1 MLHSFLG
8 LFQFVHAV
16 FQCSRLHLFRFLHT
30 EIVHQSSKLAAIVLA
45 GIHVDEVLLVPEL
58 LAVLADYPVD
68 MGYRK
73 SVPQCVFQRDEY
85 HVGFRELIEVLS
97 RIQHVGIHHPE
108 VVSGTFRV
116 RSLIVLLYLDV
127 EDASASIL
135 CHTVQHDTS
144 AMHVSE
150 IHLRLI
156 VDDGQILVLHDDS
169 KNVLAGFLILEYI
182 PRENIAHHG
191 QILNRFLVSLL
202 MLKHRFFLIHR

>member
-1 MLHSFLG
+1 
-8 LFQFVHAV
+8 
-16 FQCSRLHLFRFLHT
+16 
-30 EIVHQSSKLAAIVLA
+30 
-45 GIHVDEVLLVPEL
+45 
-58 LAVLADYPVD
+58 

-116 RSLIVLLYLDV
+116 RPLIVLLYLDV

-202 MLKHRFFLIHR
+202 MLKHRFFLIHRC

>member
-1 MLHSFLG
+1 
-8 LFQFVHAV
+8 
-16 FQCSRLHLFRFLHT
+16 
-30 EIVHQSSKLAAIVLA
+30 
-45 GIHVDEVLLVPEL
+45 
-58 LAVLADYPVD
+58 

-73 SVPQCVFQRDEY
+73 SASKRVLQGDKY
-85 HVGFRELIEVLS
+85 HVGLRELIEVLS
-97 RIQHVGIHHPE
+97 RIQHVRVHHPKM
-108 VVSGTFRV
+108 VSGTLRV
-116 RSLIVLLYLDV
+116 RPLIVLLYLDV
-127 EDASASIL
+127 YDASASIL

-144 AMHVSE
+144 AMHVPE

-202 MLKHRFFLIHR
+202 MQKHRFFLIHR